1 LARAQQADL
10 GLWLTGPDQSDQPP
24 TGPDWILVK
33 TKADLSPSQ
42 TTGDLQIS
50 VQSGAG
56 LDLLL
61 ERLKSEAR
69 QRFGSGD
76 ALVTRE
82 RQRQALSHA
91 VSSLFR
97 ALDRLKD
104 GSSLE
109 LAAEDL
115 RLAGRDLGSV
125 IGVVG
130 VEAMLDHLFA
140 EFCIG
145 K

>member
-1 LARAQQADL
+1 LLR
-10 GLWLTGPDQSDQPP
+10 
-24 TGPDWILVK
+24 
-33 TKADLSPSQ
+33 TKADLLPQPDPDHLS
-42 TTGDLQIS
+42 IS
-50 VQSGAG
+50 LHSGLG
-56 LDLLL
+56 LDDLLT
-61 ERLKSEAR
+61 RLKGEAAR
-69 QRFGSGD
+69 RFGSGE

-82 RQRQALSHA
+82 RQKQAIDAA
-91 VSSLFR
+91 VQSLFR

-115 RLAGRDLGSV
+115 RLAGRSLGSV

-130 VEAMLDHLFA
+130 VEAMLDSLFA

>member
-1 LARAQQADL
+1 M
-10 GLWLTGPDQSDQPP
+10 
-24 TGPDWILVK
+24 
-33 TKADLSPSQ
+33 
-42 TTGDLQIS
+42 
-50 VQSGAG
+50 
-56 LDLLL
+56 
-61 ERLKSEAR
+61 
-69 QRFGSGD
+69 
-76 ALVTRE
+76 TRE
-82 RQRQALSHA
+82 RQRQAIDAA
-91 VSSLFR
+91 VLSLFR

-115 RLAGRDLGSV
+115 RLAGRCLGSV

-130 VEAMLDHLFA
+130 VEAMLDSLFA